1 MGGSSWEEV
10 GTGSASC
17 GGVSNT
23 SCTSDSSAGSWLLR
37 QMAHPASPGT
47 TIVAGL
53 AVGDP
58 GANNWALALAVQ
70 THGKIVVGGLF
81 TTLGG
86 AGGG

>member
-1 MGGSSWEEV
+1 
-10 GTGSASC
+10 
-17 GGVSNT
+17 
-23 SCTSDSSAGSWLLR
+23 
-37 QMAHPASPGT
+37 MAHPASPGT

-70 THGKIVVGGLF
+70 TDGKIVVGGLF